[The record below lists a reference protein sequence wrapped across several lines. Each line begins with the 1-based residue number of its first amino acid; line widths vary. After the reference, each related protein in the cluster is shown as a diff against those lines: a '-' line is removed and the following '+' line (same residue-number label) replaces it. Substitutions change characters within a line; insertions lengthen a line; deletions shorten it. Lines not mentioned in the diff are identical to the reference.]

1 MTVNPQYTCPSC
13 KADLR
18 QKFGNYP
25 WLSDPINEPWKLTC
39 PNCQTKFPTNDF
51 EAYYKGGLN
60 ENGVFDPVL
69 AKQYND
75 ELIANGEKGNL
86 VNVLY
91 PEKGEAWGV
100 ENGYGWFDESG
111 VRQTFIGYY
120 AHWGLWHGG
129 TIRTAL
135 DALKNAY
142 IYTGDVKYARTGII
156 LLDRIADVYP
166 DMDLSVYSDSLGY
179 RNSHGGTGEGK
190 IIGSIWETGLVQSFI
205 EAYDAF
211 FCNK

>member
-1 MTVNPQYTCPSC
+1 MNRGSLHARTVKQNFLPMT
-13 KADLR
+13 LR
-18 QKFGNYP
+18 
-25 WLSDPINEPWKLTC
+25 LIIR
-39 PNCQTKFPTNDF
+39 
-51 EAYYKGGLN
+51 GLN

-142 IYTGDVKYARTGII
+142 IYTGDVKYART
-156 LLDRIADVYP
+156 R
-166 DMDLSVYSDSLGY
+166 
-179 RNSHGGTGEGK
+179 
-190 IIGSIWETGLVQSFI
+190 
-205 EAYDAF
+205 
-211 FCNK
+211 